1 MLTSTLVKE
10 HAYFVMYCDV
20 VPICSSRMT
29 QHYYYDS
36 GILDSSEHSQ
46 NMQKPSF
53 LKDQFAQPTN
63 LLENICNWDHG
74 RLNKK

>member
-1 MLTSTLVKE
+1 
-10 HAYFVMYCDV
+10 
-20 VPICSSRMT
+20 MT

-53 LKDQFAQPTN
+53 LKDQKLVTN
-63 LLENICNWDHG
+63 KSTQQRNWDHG
-74 RLNKK
+74 RLYKK